1 MSGPKLSEAELER
14 IRQAELERQRQE
26 HLRRLKE
33 AQGVYREAL
42 QAIQGQ
48 RNRILNWLKSDAFH
62 ALERQQP
69 AVAAALRGELET
81 KAEQLTPVPVSDLQS
96 VEAYQQSAAQSK
108 QHCDR
113 LFQEM
118 LGQIRREEQRYAVVD
133 RQRQKSAAAA
143 RLETMLLR
151 LRPEEPVTAIVEHFT
166 FDGALQQLREQLAAL
181 AAHLGRW
188 AGSDDRQLAAFARK
202 SSRELTAYARA
213 QDLERQTGQVKLR
226 VEAILNTH
234 QEHLYRLRER
244 AKLYQDYCALAAV
257 LGEPIQPE
265 GGFAEEALLRQ
276 TVQRMRDRYQ
286 KKDEMNYIA
295 DQINQV
301 MIDLGYRFVTSTA
314 LRRQDGSEY
323 DYSLYQA
330 DEEAGISIYTDE
342 SGAVMMQLTRFGEGA
357 VTREDEEENYQRQLD
372 FCAAHPDIVE
382 ALAQK
387 GVFLKQ
393 KNYAPPAKKYIV
405 KQKIQQAGTRTVLD
419 RRKRRR
425 AKQKVRSL

>member
-1 MSGPKLSEAELER
+1 MSGPKLSEAQLER
-14 IRQAELERQRQE
+14 MRRAELERQRQE
-26 HLRRLKE
+26 HLRRLRE
-33 AQGVYREAL
+33 AQSAYREAL
-42 QAIQGQ
+42 QSIQGQ
-48 RNRILNWLKSDAFH
+48 RNRILNWLKGDVLR

-69 AVAAALRGELET
+69 AAAASLRRELEL
-81 KAEQLTPVPVSDLQS
+81 KMEQMVPVPVSDPQS
-96 VEAYQQSAAQSK
+96 VEAYQQSAAKSK
-108 QHCDR
+108 QRCDR
-113 LFQEM
+113 LFQ
-118 LGQIRREEQRYAVVD
+118 QILSLLEQEEQRVAVVD
-133 RQRQKSAAAA
+133 RQRRKSAAAEKI
-143 RLETMLLR
+143 ETMLMS

-181 AAHLGRW
+181 AQYLGRW
-188 AGSDDRQLAAFARK
+188 AGSVRGQAGDFARK
-202 SSRELTAYARA
+202 SGQELMTYAQAR
-213 QDLERQTGQVKLR
+213 DLDHRKDQVKLR

-234 QEHLYRLRER
+234 QDNLLRMRQR
-244 AKLYQDYCALAAV
+244 ARLYQDYCALAAV

-265 GGFAEEALLRQ
+265 GGFAEEAVLRQ
-276 TVQRMRDRYQ
+276 TVQRLRDRYQ

-382 ALAQK
+382 ALARK

-405 KQKIQQAGTRTVLD
+405 KQRIEKAGTRTVLN